1 MRSRFPAT
9 LFPTLLCAFLLAV
22 HERRCAAQALVPFG
36 DEFRVNTYS
45 TGGQADPAVAMNG
58 TGQFVVVWSGASPS
72 DDLAGIFGQR
82 FDAVGAPVGPE
93 FRVNTY
99 TTENQD
105 SPAVAIDDVGDF
117 IVVWRSVGQDGDLG
131 GIYGQLYSAVG
142 APQGNEFRVN
152 FYTANAQD
160 APSVAKDSTGS
171 FIVTW
176 TGSSGVLLSLDHN
189 VIARRYTSKGVAV
202 GVEFLV
208 NSYTTGSQTASA
220 IAAAGSTFVVVFS
233 GETPPD
239 HDGGIGAQR
248 YDATAGPLG
257 GELAINSY
265 TSGGQGTPSVSIDT
279 HGSFLVTWAS
289 AGLDDDLGGVSAQRF
304 SNAGVPRGSEFRVN
318 SVTASAQKRPRTA
331 VDAGGTFVVVWDSQA
346 AGSYDVVARTMK
358 NGGALQGDDVAV
370 NAFTTGTQIVPDV
383 AGGPAGSF
391 VVVWRSDNQAS
402 ATSGSVGRR
411 RRQRRSERQRRLL
424 PDQLPLRGWPTAAR
438 PREPRRSRQHGRRGR
453 LLPDQLPLRRRA
465 RTGLTVHCPSIRRSS
480 AASVSSGA
488 SPAARR

>member
-1 MRSRFPAT
+1 MRSRFSAT
-9 LFPTLLCAFLLAV
+9 LFPTLLCAFALAV
-22 HERRCAAQALVPFG
+22 HGRRCAAQALVPFG

-45 TGGQADPAVAMNG
+45 TGAQADPAVAMNG
-58 TGQFVVVWSGASPS
+58 TGQFVVVWSGSSPS
-72 DDLAGIFGQR
+72 EDGLGIFGQR
-82 FDAVGAPVGPE
+82 FDAGGAPVGPE

-99 TTENQD
+99 TTGSQD

-131 GIYGQLYSAVG
+131 GIYGRLYDAVG
-142 APQGNEFRVN
+142 APGSEFRVN
-152 FYTANAQD
+152 FYTSNAQD
-160 APSVAKDSTGS
+160 APSVSKDSTGS

-176 TGSSGVLLSLDHN
+176 TGTSGVLLSLDHN
-189 VIARRYTSKGVAV
+189 VVARRYTSKGAAV
-202 GVEFLV
+202 GTEFLV
-208 NSYTTGSQTASA
+208 NSYTTGSQSGSA

-233 GETPPD
+233 GVTPAD

-248 YDATAGPLG
+248 YDATLGPLG

-265 TSGGQGTPSVSIDT
+265 TSASQTTPSVAIDT

-304 SNAGVPRGSEFRVN
+304 SSAGVPRGSEFRVN
-318 SVTASAQKRPRTA
+318 SVTTSAQKGPRTA
-331 VDAGGTFVVVWDSQA
+331 VDAGGTFVIVWDSQA

-370 NAFTTGTQIVPDV
+370 NAFTTGTQIAPDV

-402 ATSGSVGRR
+402 ATSS
-411 RRQRRSERQRRLL
+411 SDIYARLL
-424 PDQLPLRGWPTAAR
+424 RPSGDADGNGLLDVNDVFYLINYLFAGGPPPLGPANPDGIGGSDILDVFYLINFLFAG
-438 PREPRRSRQHGRRGR
+438 G
-453 LLPDQLPLRRRA
+453 
-465 RTGLTVHCPSIRRSS
+465 
-480 AASVSSGA
+480 
-488 SPAARR
+488 PAPV

>member
-1 MRSRFPAT
+1 
-9 LFPTLLCAFLLAV
+9 
-22 HERRCAAQALVPFG
+22 
-36 DEFRVNTYS
+36 
-45 TGGQADPAVAMNG
+45 
-58 TGQFVVVWSGASPS
+58 
-72 DDLAGIFGQR
+72 
-82 FDAVGAPVGPE
+82 
-93 FRVNTY
+93 
-99 TTENQD
+99 
-105 SPAVAIDDVGDF
+105 
-117 IVVWRSVGQDGDLG
+117 
-131 GIYGQLYSAVG
+131 
-142 APQGNEFRVN
+142 
-152 FYTANAQD
+152 
-160 APSVAKDSTGS
+160 
-171 FIVTW
+171 
-176 TGSSGVLLSLDHN
+176 
-189 VIARRYTSKGVAV
+189 
-202 GVEFLV
+202 VEFLV

-370 NAFTTGTQIVPDV
+370 NAFTTGIQTSAKVAAGPTGNFVVVWESNNQESATSGVDLYARLLRPSGDVDGNGVLNVNDVFYLINFLFAGGPPPLGPANPDGLGSTDV
-383 AGGPAGSF
+383 ADVFYLINFLFAGGPAP
-391 VVVWRSDNQAS
+391 V
-402 ATSGSVGRR
+402 
-411 RRQRRSERQRRLL
+411 
-424 PDQLPLRGWPTAAR
+424 
-438 PREPRRSRQHGRRGR
+438 
-453 LLPDQLPLRRRA
+453 
-465 RTGLTVHCPSIRRSS
+465 
-480 AASVSSGA
+480 
-488 SPAARR
+488 